1 MGFLLGASAAC
12 ILCTCIDICMR
23 ATTIKTPYI
32 LLKPVKQEGLTDSMI
47 YLMLASEDSMLDLRI
62 KGRVLDLVI
71 IIGLSNKLCII
82 LAPEG

>member
-47 YLMLASEDSMLDLRI
+47 YLMLASEDSMLDLKI

>member
-47 YLMLASEDSMLDLRI
+47 YLMLASEDSMLYLRI

>member
-47 YLMLASEDSMLDLRI
+47 CLMLASEDSMLDLKI